1 MIIMPSLIFKRVILL
16 LSLILIIS
24 EAYGQSRPDSF
35 TFLFNR
41 VQESENAIDTLN
53 GSAYY
58 FDGKLYL
65 HVSYPVNQFF
75 FVDDRKIK
83 IYYPESKRGYDI
95 ISDAPFDLPIV
106 NSLIAFMKDDY
117 GLAKIGFIIR
127 SNSVSGDTLIAHWE
141 HMSGPDSGKF
151 EIYYKDDIIVKARYS
166 AKSIFLET
174 VLKDHKTFGG
184 YLIPTHIETRNSS
197 LRNSEIESLFVEQLS
212 INPEIPDSIMN
223 FDFPDDAVIEKRKF

>member
-1 MIIMPSLIFKRVILL
+1 M
-16 LSLILIIS
+16 IS
-24 EAYGQSRPDSF
+24 EAYGQGRPDSF

-41 VQESENAIDTLN
+41 VQESEGGIDKLS

-65 HVSYPVNQFF
+65 HLSYPVNQLF

-83 IYYPESKRGYDI
+83 IYYPESNKGYDL

-117 GLAKIGFIIR
+117 GLANIGFIIR

-141 HMSGPDSGKF
+141 HSSGPESGKF
-151 EIYYKDDIIVKARYS
+151 EIHYKHDIIVKARYS

-174 VLKDHKTFGG
+174 KLIDYKTFGG
-184 YLIPTHIETRNSS
+184 YVIPTHIETRNSS

-212 INPEIPDSIMN
+212 INPEIPDSILN
-223 FDFPDDAVIEKRKF
+223 FNFPDDAVIQKRRF